1 MPILEMHDS
10 FAILLHNIVWLR
22 KHYGI
27 SKKRMAKMLGIG
39 LWSINK
45 IELGEIPPRLDV
57 RIIFAISRQFSIPPA
72 ELFRVYLQ

>member
-1 MPILEMHDS
+1 MSTLEMHNS

-27 SKKRMAKMLGIG
+27 SKTRMAKMLGVG

-45 IELGEIPPRLDV
+45 IEQGEIPPRLDV
-57 RIIFAISRQFSIPPA
+57 SIIFAISRQFSIPPA
-72 ELFRVYLQ
+72 ELFSVYLQ